1 MNRTRLA
8 EMASAGVLD
17 DDELTAA
24 ADSIEHTCYLNGGV
38 SCWQCERQERIAEAQ
53 DDALGQARA
62 LLGKVKSGEH
72 DRCCD
77 HACPFCGGK
86 GGCETCDQIHID
98 AADQD
103 LRAVGLVLAAMSA

>member
-1 MNRTRLA
+1 MNRARLA

-17 DDELTAA
+17 DDELIAA

-38 SCWQCERQERIAEAQ
+38 ECWQCERQERLEEAR
-53 DDALGQARA
+53 DNALGQARA

-77 HACPFCGGK
+77 YRCSFCGGK

-98 AADQD
+98 AADQA
-103 LRAVGLVLAAMSA
+103 LRAAGLDLTAVAS